1 MMTSDA
7 ALLPPLLGLPLVGMA
22 VVRSSDP
29 WKALALRSAL
39 GGFATLLF
47 AAYGAADVAM
57 TEALVGTILS
67 TILYAVAIRST
78 GRFRLVQCTDEP
90 LERKRQQ
97 QLTTLLKTTGLE
109 LQLIS
114 PNEPFDDP
122 LQIHAVLQPD
132 GALLMRHPSLLAYLQ
147 QLDPAAVSDL
157 RLELDPHRPLP
168 PEEAHH

>member
-1 MMTSDA
+1 MTRDA
-7 ALLPPLLGLPLVGMA
+7 GVLLPLLGLPLVGMA
-22 VVRSSDP
+22 VVRSRDP

-78 GRFRLVQCTDEP
+78 GRFRLVQSVDAP
-90 LERKRQQ
+90 LTEERQR
-97 QLTTLLKTTGLE
+97 QLTTLLQPTGLE
-109 LQLIS
+109 LQLLG
-114 PNEPFDDP
+114 PNELQDDP

-132 GALLMRHPSLLAYLQ
+132 GALLMRHPSLLSHLQ
-147 QLDPAAVSDL
+147 KLDPDAVSVL
-157 RLELDPHRPLP
+157 RLELDPQRPLP